1 MKLFNVIGLFLIGNT
16 VAQRKNGRRN
26 PEQMSQKRL
35 QRQQAKAARSQ
46 ANQEFV
52 LIIIFY
58 VNYFNNSN
66 KNRNSRAETLCMLH
80 SMLT

>member
-26 PEQMSQKRL
+26 PDQMSQKRL

-46 ANQEFV
+46 ANQELVFYMFF
-52 LIIIFY
+52 LNYSIFIFKY
-58 VNYFNNSN
+58 IL
-66 KNRNSRAETLCMLH
+66 KTI
-80 SMLT
+80 

>member
-26 PEQMSQKRL
+26 PDQMSQKRL

-46 ANQEFV
+46 ANQELV
-52 LIIIFY
+52 FY
-58 VNYFNNSN
+58 MFF
-66 KNRNSRAETLCMLH
+66 
-80 SMLT
+80 

>member
-52 LIIIFY
+52 LIF
-58 VNYFNNSN
+58 YFNNFCLIYLL
-66 KNRNSRAETLCMLH
+66 KFIC
-80 SMLT
+80 

>member
-26 PEQMSQKRL
+26 PDQMSQKRL

-52 LIIIFY
+52 FIIIFC
-58 VNYFNNSN
+58 FNN
-66 KNRNSRAETLCMLH
+66 KIFIII
-80 SMLT
+80 

>member
-26 PEQMSQKRL
+26 PDQMSQKRL

-46 ANQEFV
+46 ANQELV
-52 LIIIFY
+52 FY
-58 VNYFNNSN
+58 MFFFKLFNIYF
-66 KNRNSRAETLCMLH
+66 
-80 SMLT
+80 

>member
-26 PEQMSQKRL
+26 PDQMSQKRL

-52 LIIIFY
+52 FY
-58 VNYFNNSN
+58 YYF
-66 KNRNSRAETLCMLH
+66 LF
-80 SMLT
+80 

>member
-58 VNYFNNSN
+58 FNNFY
-66 KNRNSRAETLCMLH
+66 LIYLLIFIC
-80 SMLT
+80 

>member
-46 ANQEFV
+46 TNQEFV
-52 LIIIFY
+52 LIIFILIIIFFY
-58 VNYFNNSN
+58 IYLLIFI
-66 KNRNSRAETLCMLH
+66 C
-80 SMLT
+80 

>member
-26 PEQMSQKRL
+26 PDQMSQKRL

-52 LIIIFY
+52 FFYFYFYNLIH
-58 VNYFNNSN
+58 NLFN
-66 KNRNSRAETLCMLH
+66 
-80 SMLT
+80 

>member
-52 LIIIFY
+52 LIIILIIIFY
-58 VNYFNNSN
+58 LNYFC
-66 KNRNSRAETLCMLH
+66 LI
-80 SMLT
+80 

>member
-26 PEQMSQKRL
+26 PDQMSQKRL

-52 LIIIFY
+52 FIIIFCL
-58 VNYFNNSN
+58 NNIIFIINN
-66 KNRNSRAETLCMLH
+66 KIFIII
-80 SMLT
+80 

>member
-26 PEQMSQKRL
+26 PDQMSQKRL

-52 LIIIFY
+52 FY
-58 VNYFNNSN
+58 NCFFFYFND
-66 KNRNSRAETLCMLH
+66 
-80 SMLT
+80 

>member
-26 PEQMSQKRL
+26 PDQMSQKRL

-46 ANQEFV
+46 ANQELVFYMFFYYS
-52 LIIIFY
+52 IFIFKY
-58 VNYFNNSN
+58 IL
-66 KNRNSRAETLCMLH
+66 KTI
-80 SMLT
+80 

>member
-52 LIIIFY
+52 LIIILIIIFY
-58 VNYFNNSN
+58 LNNFC
-66 KNRNSRAETLCMLH
+66 LIYLFIFIC
-80 SMLT
+80 

>member
-52 LIIIFY
+52 LIIILIIIFY
-58 VNYFNNSN
+58 LNNFC
-66 KNRNSRAETLCMLH
+66 LIYLLIFIC
-80 SMLT
+80 

>member
-26 PEQMSQKRL
+26 PDQMSQKRL

-46 ANQEFV
+46 ANQELVF
-52 LIIIFY
+52 IIIFCL
-58 VNYFNNSN
+58 NNIIFIINN
-66 KNRNSRAETLCMLH
+66 KIFIII
-80 SMLT
+80 